1 MLVHISDIT
10 VKKRIR
16 KDVSGIDE
24 LADSIRKYGLL
35 MPIILDDD
43 YVLLAGY
50 RRLQAAKRLGWTS
63 IPATIVDA
71 NDKIGRMEI
80 ELEENVQRSN
90 FTEEELLEGYAAL
103 ERLKNPGLLRRIGRK
118 IKNFCGDFEAG
129 RQSRADKR
137 RKNAAVAYG
146 PVRHCAGNPFGRAA
160 QRRLYQL
167 RFAHDF
173 KCRIRRRLFIRLV
186 LFIRFTAG
194 SKKSFLNRTAKKIK
208 NRN

>member
-35 MPIILDDD
+35 TPIILDDD
-43 YVLLAGY
+43 YVLIAGF

-63 IPATIVDA
+63 IPATVVDA
-71 NDKIGRMEI
+71 SDKIGRMEI

-90 FTEEELLEGYAAL
+90 FTDEEMLEGYAAL

-118 IKNFCGDFEAG
+118 IKSFFAVIFEAG

-137 RKNAAVAYG
+137 RKNALLSLTALFGIALAILSGVLHKGGYISYVLLTILNVVSAAAFLYG
-146 PVRHCAGNPFGRAA
+146 
-160 QRRLYQL
+160 
-167 RFAHDF
+167 
-173 KCRIRRRLFIRLV
+173 LFF
-186 LFIRFTAG
+186 FIRFTVG
-194 SKKSFLNRTAKKIK
+194 SKKKFSQPDCEEN
-208 NRN
+208 